1 MLEIAGTN
9 QLKSTVAEN
18 SLLVTWQ
25 NPETRAWFLMGH
37 LRESDGRYTFAYYP
51 GVEENSDFR
60 PVPGFADVSKT
71 YESRVLFP
79 LFSSRLMSGKRADR
93 PEWLES
99 LGLRSD
105 ANAFEILGRSLGR
118 RVADTVELYPEP
130 IVDFAARTVTAE
142 VPIHGLRYHPDGLDL
157 LDRGALQIDDRLV
170 VVPEPDN
177 RYDDRAL
184 AIFTPGGVKLG
195 YVPAP
200 ILEYLARSGLSSHNA
215 TATAVHVNPRQYGH
229 HQRLILNVVW
239 SL

>member
-1 MLEIAGTN
+1 MLDIAGTN
-9 QLKSTVAEN
+9 RLESTVAEN

-51 GVEENSDFR
+51 GVEDNSDFR
-60 PVPGFADVSKT
+60 PVPGFADVSRT

-79 LFSSRLMSGKRADR
+79 LFSSRLMSAKRADR

-99 LGLRSD
+99 LGLKSD

-130 IVDFAARTVTAE
+130 VVDLAARTVTAE
-142 VPIHGLRYHPDGLDL
+142 VPIHGLRYHPNGLDL
-157 LDRGALQIDDRLV
+157 LDRGAIQLEGRML
-170 VVPEPDN
+170 VVPEPGNTHDN
-177 RYDDRAL
+177 RAL
-184 AIFTPGGVKLG
+184 AIFTPEGVKLG

-200 ILEYLARSGLSSHNA
+200 ILEYLERCGLSSHHA
-215 TATAVHVNPRQYGH
+215 TATTVHVNPRQYGH

-239 SL
+239 SF